1 MRQYEKTLHR
11 LSGSI
16 YQSNDAFPG
25 MPIVELA
32 GDRRVLIEN
41 HMGVIEYGNK
51 KISIKVKYGV
61 LSVCGD
67 DMELAKMTKHQLVVT
82 GRIDTVAICRKES
95 K

>member
-1 MRQYEKTLHR
+1 MRQYGKTLQR

-41 HMGVIEYGNK
+41 HMGVIEYGK
-51 KISIKVKYGV
+51 ERISIKVKYGV
-61 LSVCGD
+61 LSVCGNN
-67 DMELAKMTKHQLVVT
+67 MELAKMTKYQLVVT
-82 GRIDTVAICRKES
+82 GRIDSVAISRKEC